1 MARVGPVET
10 AVRVVLMLRYRVSTW
25 VRWVKAIAKK
35 LRVSVAAAIE
45 VRTRRPSYLMQ
56 KRRS

>member
-1 MARVGPVET
+1 MRVGPVET

-35 LRVSVAAAIE
+35 LRVMSVAAAIE
-45 VRTRRPSYLMQ
+45 VRTRRLSYLHM
-56 KRRS
+56 KWHS